1 MNQPSWYVLEQTDAF
16 GVIKVRHLRDE
27 TGYAFDGVFIH
38 MLFEERLLDPV
49 LEAFVGEVDA
59 KLI

>member
-1 MNQPSWYVLEQTDAF
+1 MSTF
-16 GVIKVRHLRDE
+16 SIIKVRNLWDE
-27 TGYAFDGVFIH
+27 MGNAFKGVFIH

-49 LEAFVGEVDA
+49 LEAFVSKVDA